1 MNEKP
6 GLEAVRKFLEE
17 RGEGAD
23 GLTAQNLS
31 ARTVETEDPEH
42 RDCVVFEVKRESI
55 LMDSFNR
62 CPRAVEV
69 LVTCWFRYSFNP
81 EAKTLEKLN
90 NQSAPSFLTDWA
102 AVVEN
107 DVADTNFSFQ
117 LLGRGHTTC
126 KVAGPRVKEEL
137 RVVNFEDVERRIQD
151 IANKLHYEDI
161 AGKIVRR
168 AGTGDP
174 VAITKRLREEFCNGA
189 VAKVRPKWEKY
200 MEDPEANSDR
210 GRGRRLS

>member
-1 MNEKP
+1 MDGNP

-31 ARTVETEDPEH
+31 ARTVESEDPEH

-55 LMDSFNR
+55 YTDSFHR
-62 CPRAVEV
+62 FPKPVAFV
-69 LVTCWFRYSFNP
+69 VTCWSRYSFNP

-107 DVADTNFSFQ
+107 DVAKTNFSFRR
-117 LLGRGHTTC
+117 LGKEHIIC
-126 KVAGPRVKEEL
+126 NVDGPRVKEEW
-137 RVVNFEDVERRIQD
+137 RVVSFESLEQHLQG
-151 IANKLHYEDI
+151 IADKLRYEDI

-174 VAITKRLREEFCNGA
+174 VAITKKLREEFCTRAMPNA
-189 VAKVRPKWEKY
+189 WLKWVNC
-200 MEDPEANSDR
+200 MGNPEVNSE
-210 GRGRRLS
+210 GG